1 MEGTMKKFWTVSAS
15 ILLSASVS
23 WAGPDAIKIG
33 VIDDMNGPYAAV
45 QGPGDFLA
53 AQMAAEDFGGKV
65 LGKPIQVLSGDHQN
79 KADVGALIARR
90 WYDTEG
96 VDAIFGM
103 GHSAVAL
110 ATQQIARDK
119 NKINIVTSGG
129 TSLLTGPN
137 CSPNGAH
144 WTFDTYSLSAG
155 AVKAAIDR
163 GDKTFFFVTADYGLG
178 HAIQKDTTALIEKA
192 GGKVLGGVKHPLG
205 TADFSSFILQAQASK
220 ADVIVL
226 ANAGADLVTSVKA
239 AVDFGVV
246 SGGQTLAGTTVFLPD
261 IPAMSLQVT
270 QGMVLTQAFYW
281 DQNDKTRKFSA
292 RFEKRHGA
300 PPTEMQAATYSGV
313 AHYLKAVAAAGTDEA
328 QAVMKKIKEM
338 PVNDFMTENAKVR
351 EDGRLLRN
359 MYLLQVKKPSE
370 SKSRWDVLKVI
381 ATIPPSE
388 AWRPL
393 SEGGC
398 PLIK

>member
-1 MEGTMKKFWTVSAS
+1 MNKLVVAFGTL
-15 ILLSASVS
+15 LLSVS
-23 WAGPDAIKIG
+23 STLAGQNTIRIG
-33 VIDDMNGPYAAV
+33 VIDDMNGPYSAV

-53 AQMAAEDFGGKV
+53 AQMAVEDFGGKV
-65 LGKPIQVLSGDHQN
+65 LGKPIEVLSGDHQN

-90 WYDTEG
+90 WYDAEG

-110 ATQQIARDK
+110 ATQQIAQEK

-144 WTFDTYSLSAG
+144 WTFDTYALSAG

-163 GDKTFFFVTADYGLG
+163 GDRTFFFVTADYGLG

-192 GGKVLGGVKHPLG
+192 GGKVLGAVKHPLG

-220 ADVIVL
+220 AEVIVL
-226 ANAGADLVTSVKA
+226 ANAGADLVNSVKT

-246 SGGQTLAGTTVFLPD
+246 KGGQKLAGTTVFLAD
-261 IPAMSLQVT
+261 VPAMGLQVT

-281 DQNDKTRKFSA
+281 DQNDKTREFSV

-300 PPTEMQAATYSGV
+300 PPSEMQAATYSGV
-313 AHYLKAVAAAGTDEA
+313 AHYLKAVKAAGTDEA
-328 QAVMKKIKEM
+328 GAVMKKIKEI

-359 MYLLQVKKPSE
+359 MYLFEVKKPSE
-370 SKSRWDVLKVI
+370 SKSKWDVQKLI

>member
-1 MEGTMKKFWTVSAS
+1 M
-15 ILLSASVS
+15 
-23 WAGPDAIKIG
+23 
-33 VIDDMNGPYAAV
+33 
-45 QGPGDFLA
+45 
-53 AQMAAEDFGGKV
+53 
-65 LGKPIQVLSGDHQN
+65 
-79 KADVGALIARR
+79 
-90 WYDTEG
+90 
-96 VDAIFGM
+96 
-103 GHSAVAL
+103 
-110 ATQQIARDK
+110 
-119 NKINIVTSGG
+119 
-129 TSLLTGPN
+129 
-137 CSPNGAH
+137 
-144 WTFDTYSLSAG
+144 
-155 AVKAAIDR
+155 KAAIDR

-178 HAIQKDTTALIEKA
+178 HAIQKDTTALIEKG

-226 ANAGADLVTSVKA
+226 ANAGADLITSVKA

-246 SGGQTLAGTTVFLPD
+246 SGGQKLAGTTVFLPD

-281 DQNDKTRKFSA
+281 DQNDKTREFSA

-328 QAVMKKIKEM
+328 QAVMKKVKEM

-370 SKSRWDVLKVI
+370 SKSKWDVLKVI

-398 PLIK
+398 PLVK

>member
-1 MEGTMKKFWTVSAS
+1 MLRWAVGLTA
-15 ILLSASVS
+15 LLSVSTS
-23 WAGPDAIKIG
+23 WAGPNAIKIG
-33 VIDDMNGPYAAV
+33 VIDDMSGPYAAV

-65 LGKPIQVLSGDHQN
+65 LGRPIDVLSGDHQN

-90 WYDTEG
+90 WYDTED

-110 ATQQIARDK
+110 AVQQITKDR

-144 WTFDTYSLSAG
+144 WTFDTYALSAG
-155 AVKAAIDR
+155 TVKAAIDR
-163 GDKTFFFVTADYGLG
+163 GDKTFFFVTADYALG
-178 HAIQKDTTALIEKA
+178 HAIQKDTTQLIEQA
-192 GGKVLGGVKHPLG
+192 GGKVLGSVKHPLG
-205 TADFSSFILQAQASK
+205 TADFSSYILQAQSSK
-220 ADVIVL
+220 ARVIVF
-226 ANAGADLVTSVKA
+226 ANAGADFVTSVKT
-239 AVDFGVV
+239 AVDFGLVA
-246 SGGQTLAGTTVFLPD
+246 GGQRIAGTTVFLPD
-261 IPAMSLQVT
+261 IPAIGLETV
-270 QGMVLTQAFYW
+270 QGMVLTEAFYW
-281 DQNDKTRKFSA
+281 DQNDKTREFSA

-300 PPTEMQAATYSGV
+300 PPSEMQAATYSGV

-328 QAVMKKIKEM
+328 KAVMAKIKEL
-338 PVNDFMTENAKVR
+338 PVNDFMTANAKVR
-351 EDGRLLRN
+351 EDGRLLRD
-359 MYLLQVKKPSE
+359 MYLLEVKKPEE
-370 SKSRWDVLKVI
+370 SKGKWDVLKVV
-381 ATIPPSE
+381 AMVPAKD

-398 PLIK
+398 PMIKKP

>member
-1 MEGTMKKFWTVSAS
+1 MRKY
-15 ILLSASVS
+15 LLASVAVLMS
-23 WAGPDAIKIG
+23 ITTCLAGPDKIKLG

-53 AQMAAEDFGGKV
+53 AQMAVEDFGGNV
-65 LGKPIQVLSGDHQN
+65 LGKPIEVLSGDHQN
-79 KADVGALIARR
+79 KADTGALIARR
-90 WYDTEG
+90 WYDVDG
-96 VDAIFGM
+96 VDAIFGL

-110 ATQQIARDK
+110 AVQQIAREK
-119 NKINIVTSGG
+119 NKIDIVTSGG

-144 WTFDTYSLSAG
+144 WTFDTYALSAG
-155 AVKAAIDR
+155 AVKAALR
-163 GDKTFFFVTADYGLG
+163 SGAKTFFFIVADYGLG
-178 HAIQKDTTALIEKA
+178 HAIQKDTAALIEKG
-192 GGKVLGGVKHPLG
+192 GGKVLGAVRHPLG
-205 TADFSSFILQAQASK
+205 TADFSSYMLQAQASK

-226 ANAGADLVTSVKA
+226 ANAGADLVTSVKT
-239 AVDFGVV
+239 AVDFGIVQ
-246 SGGQTLAGTTVFLPD
+246 GGQRLIGTTVFLTD
-261 IPAMSLQVT
+261 IPAIGLKAT
-270 QGMVLTQAFYW
+270 EGMVLTQAFYW
-281 DQNDKTRKFSA
+281 DQNDKTREFSA

-313 AHYLKAVAAAGTDEA
+313 AHYLKAVKAAGTDEA
-328 QAVMKKIKEM
+328 QAVMKKIKEL
-338 PVNDFMTENAKVR
+338 PVNDFMTDGAKVR

-359 MYLLQVKKPSE
+359 MYLFEVKKPSE
-370 SKSRWDVLKVI
+370 SKSKWDVQKQLAVI
-381 ATIPPSE
+381 SPSE

>member
-1 MEGTMKKFWTVSAS
+1 MKKLVLAG
-15 ILLSASVS
+15 IAIALSATSS
-23 WAGPDAIKIG
+23 LAGANAIKIG

-45 QGPGDFLA
+45 QGPGDYLA

-65 LGKPIQVLSGDHQN
+65 LGKPIEVLSGDHQN
-79 KADVGALIARR
+79 KADLGALIARR

-110 ATQQIARDK
+110 ATQQIALEK

-144 WTFDTYSLSAG
+144 WTFDTYALSAG
-155 AVKAAIDR
+155 AVKAAISR
-163 GDKTFFFVTADYGLG
+163 GDKTFFFLTADYGLG

-192 GGKVLGGVKHPLG
+192 GGKVVGGVKHPLG
-205 TADFSSFILQAQASK
+205 TADFSSYILQAQASK

-226 ANAGADLVTSVKA
+226 ANAGADLVTSVKT

-246 SGGQTLAGTTVFLPD
+246 KGGQKLAGTTVFLTD
-261 IPAMSLQVT
+261 IPSMGLQVT
-270 QGMVLTQAFYW
+270 QGMILTQAFYW
-281 DQNDKTRKFSA
+281 DQNDKTREFSA

-313 AHYLKAVAAAGTDEA
+313 AHYLKAVQAAGTDEA
-328 QAVMKKIKEM
+328 KAVMKKIKEL

-359 MYLLQVKKPSE
+359 MYLFEVKKPAE
-370 SKSRWDVLKVI
+370 SKSKWDVQKQV
-381 ATIPPSE
+381 AVIPPSE

-398 PLIK
+398 SMIK